1 MQEFQAWGLGGATV
15 SGTSQGLPTCAPK
28 PMQAVPA
35 LREDLTLHS
44 AAPDKDGSPAWMIH
58 DTVSNRFCRIGWLE
72 FELLSRWSLKSP
84 SAILAGVLRDTV
96 LQPTGENLQGL
107 IEFLQAQQLLRADSA
122 QASALLAR
130 MAAKQSDS
138 KGTWLLHNYLF
149 FRLPLVRPD
158 RFLSATL
165 PYLNGLFSKTFALFT
180 LACTLL
186 GLLLVAR
193 QWDTFSHTFT
203 DFLSLKGFAGYAAA
217 LALAKCFHELG
228 HAYTA
233 TRYGVRVAHMG
244 VAFLVMW
251 PMLYT
256 DTSESW
262 KLIDRRKRFN
272 IAAAGVTVELAIAG
286 FATLAWSLVDDGA
299 LRSALFFLATASW
312 IITIGINASPF
323 MRFDGYFLLSDALD
337 MPNLHLRSG
346 AMARAWLRRRLLGWD
361 EPWPETTSNRERRW
375 LVAFAL
381 VTWLYRFVVFM
392 GIAAAV
398 YYFFFK
404 ALGIFL
410 FVVEVVWF
418 IAKPIYTELAV
429 WFKQRTRTS
438 RKASLFWLLG
448 LGLMFLALLLP
459 WRTSIHADALLRSEQ
474 QAQVFSPLPARISS
488 IRAAGPVKAGDIVA
502 ILESPEARNRAVQS
516 MAGATALATALDQTI
531 GRADGADSR
540 AQIQEQLGE
549 RLAEVKAQN
558 NEIARLS
565 LRAGFDGVLLD
576 TDPLMKPGVWIN
588 SNQPL
593 AMLIDPNHWVIEALV
608 EQRDLARI
616 KLGSEAKFLRR
627 GSAQAPLKATVTAI
641 DSTRVQT
648 LPHVMLATEHGGRV
662 AARYANA
669 DGSEGDKK
677 SQSGNGL
684 SPRDSLY
691 RVRLKLATE
700 SGVQALALQ
709 AGSVSIEGQ
718 SRSILGDWFT
728 TIAAVLVR
736 ESGF

>member
-1 MQEFQAWGLGGATV
+1 MRE
-15 SGTSQGLPTCAPK
+15 
-28 PMQAVPA
+28 VPA

-44 AAPDKDGSPAWMIH
+44 AAPDNDGSPAWMIH

-72 FELLSRWSLKSP
+72 FELLSRWSMRSP
-84 SAILAGVLRDTV
+84 GTILSAVARDTV
-96 LQPTGENLQGL
+96 LQPTGEHLQGL
-107 IEFLQAQQLLRADSA
+107 IDFLQAQQLLRADSA
-122 QASALLAR
+122 AASSRLAQ
-130 MAAKQSDS
+130 MAAKQNAS

-165 PYLNGLFSKTFALFT
+165 PYLNGLFSRTFAIIT
-180 LACTLL
+180 VAATLL
-186 GLLLVAR
+186 GILLVAR
-193 QWDTFSHTFT
+193 QWDSFSHTFT
-203 DFLSLKGFAGYAAA
+203 DFLSLKGLAGYAAA

-299 LRSALFFLATASW
+299 VRSALFFLATASW
-312 IITIGINASPF
+312 VITIGINASPF

-346 AMARAWLRRRLLGWD
+346 AMARTWVRRTLLGWQD
-361 EPWPETTSNRERRW
+361 EPWPETVSVRGRRW

-381 VTWLYRFVVFM
+381 VTWLYRLVIFM

-410 FVVEVVWF
+410 FIVEIIWF

-429 WFKQRTRTS
+429 WFKQRARITNRA
-438 RKASLFWLLG
+438 RLFWFFGLAGLL
-448 LGLMFLALLLP
+448 LALLLP
-459 WRTSIHADALLRSEQ
+459 WRTSIHADALLRSDQ
-474 QAQVFSPLPARISS
+474 QANVYSPMPGRIES
-488 IRAAGPVKAGDIVA
+488 IRSAGPVKAGDVVA
-502 ILESPEARNRAVQS
+502 VLDSPDVRGRAVQS
-516 MAGATALATALDQTI
+516 MASANALAIQLDQTI
-531 GRADGADSR
+531 GKAEGAESR

-558 NEIARLS
+558 TELARLS

-576 TDPLMKPGVWIN
+576 TDPLIRAGVWIN
-588 SNQPL
+588 SNQAL
-593 AMLIDPNHWVIEALV
+593 AVLIDPKQWVIEALV
-608 EQRDLARI
+608 EQRDLQRI
-616 KLGSEAKFLRR
+616 QVGGEAKFFRR
-627 GSAQAPLKATVTAI
+627 GSIDPPIKAMVIAI
-641 DSTRVQT
+641 DTTRVQT
-648 LPHVMLATEHGGRV
+648 LPHAMLAAEHGGQI
-662 AARYANA
+662 AARYLNA
-669 DGSEGDKK
+669 DGNESEKK
-677 SQSGNGL
+677 TATGGSGL
-684 SPRDSLY
+684 APRDSLY
-691 RVRLKLATE
+691 RVRLKLDNEVKPSAM
-700 SGVQALALQ
+700 SLQ
-709 AGSVSIEGQ
+709 AGSVVIQGQ
-718 SRSILGDWFT
+718 SRSILGEWFT
-728 TIAAVLVR
+728 TVAAVLVR